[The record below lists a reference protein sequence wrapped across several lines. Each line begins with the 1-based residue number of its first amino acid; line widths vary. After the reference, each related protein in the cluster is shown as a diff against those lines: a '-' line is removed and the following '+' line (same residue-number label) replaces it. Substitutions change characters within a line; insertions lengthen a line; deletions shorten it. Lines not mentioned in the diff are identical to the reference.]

1 MGTIFPPP
9 THGWPMIHFSGAE
22 PFAAPLDQVFA
33 VLADAGVLASYL
45 PDATVTLATPDKA
58 EWKVRPK
65 LAFLAGEL
73 DTTAT
78 VTDRTAGEKV
88 KYRLES
94 KGVGS
99 GSTVEA
105 ELTFAAD
112 GTGTVVN
119 WAADVTAMTGLL
131 KLAPKGLV
139 QATAQKVI
147 ADVWAAIKAKMG
159 A

>member
-1 MGTIFPPP
+1 
-9 THGWPMIHFSGAE
+9 MIHFSGAE
-22 PFAAPLDQVFA
+22 TFAAAPDRVFA
-33 VLADAGVLASYL
+33 VLADAGQLANHL
-45 PDATVTLATPDKA
+45 PDSTVTLAEPDRA

-78 VTDRTAGEKV
+78 VMDRLAGQWV
-88 KYRLES
+88 KYRVES

-99 GSTVEA
+99 GSVVEA
-105 ELTFAAD
+105 ELTFVAD
-112 GTGTVVN
+112 GTGTIVN
-119 WAADVTAMTGLL
+119 WTAAVTAMTGLL

-147 ADVWAAIKAKMG
+147 ADIWAAIKAKMG
-159 A
+159 V